1 MYSRSILS
9 SILAV
14 ILVATVY
21 DLYALNRRRVN
32 FASEP
37 TNILIMPV
45 NEDTIS
51 FSETQNLIV
60 QNAFNSKD
68 FFFVFHFSTFT
79 KYSIFSKPWIFQMR
93 RAFLDF

>member
-1 MYSRSILS
+1 MYSRCILS

-51 FSETQNLIV
+51 ISETQNLIV
-60 QNAFNSKD
+60 QNAFNGED
-68 FFFVFHFSTFT
+68 FFFVFHLSTSD
-79 KYSIFSKPWIFQMR
+79 KYSIFFQR
-93 RAFLDF
+93 HGCFR